1 MELSPSNYVKS
12 RHRAQ
17 LMTNQGDEQ
26 VSDLMC
32 RSPWLGV
39 QLSHPRIRSCH
50 YIIERI
56 DSKSD
61 TYRAGKEVQIR
72 DAS

>member
-1 MELSPSNYVKS
+1 MELSPSNYEKS

-17 LMTNQGDEQ
+17 LMTRQGDEQ

-32 RSPWLGV
+32 GSPWPGV

-50 YIIERI
+50 YLIERL

-61 TYRAGKEVQIR
+61 TYLVGKQVQTR
-72 DAS
+72 DES